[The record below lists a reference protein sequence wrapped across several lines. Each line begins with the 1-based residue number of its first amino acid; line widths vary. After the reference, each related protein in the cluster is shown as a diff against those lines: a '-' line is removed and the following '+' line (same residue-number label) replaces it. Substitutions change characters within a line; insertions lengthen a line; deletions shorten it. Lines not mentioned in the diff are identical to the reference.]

1 MKKNSIIILLT
12 VILAFASCSFTSNT
26 INGSDKDQLLLQL
39 ISYVLEEGHYV
50 EKDFDDQFSSNVF
63 DSYIEILDPYKRYF
77 LESDIKLFEKY
88 RLDIDDQIKNYD
100 LSFFD
105 LTYEILVKRIMES
118 KNIYTEVLSKPFDYK
133 IDEVL
138 NISDDQKFV
147 ENKNDLKERWRKTF
161 KYYTLNNLNDL
172 ISENDSIKSLIKDDK
187 DFELKISDFEIKSR
201 KSTLDLCNEIH
212 QYYSDKTRQDWF
224 SDYINA
230 IVYQFDPHTF
240 YFNPEEKE
248 DFDVDMTGNYAGI
261 GARLQ
266 QKVDKISVVE
276 LISGGPAWRQ
286 NKLEVGDII
295 LKVRQTGENEAVS
308 IVGMRIR
315 DAVKLIKGPLE
326 SSVFLTVKKVDGQ
339 ITEIKIPRDIV
350 QLEETYVKSSIVE
363 KFGSKFGLINLPKFY
378 FNFEDYNER
387 NSANDIKKE
396 IIRLK
401 ENGIEGLV
409 LDLRNN
415 GGGGLKPAIDMA
427 GLFIEDGPIV
437 QVQSFGKNK
446 EILRDRDRSVIW
458 KGPLV
463 ILVNELSASS
473 SEILSAAMQDYKRA
487 IIIGSKQ
494 TYGKGT
500 VQNIVDLNKMIKS
513 NTNGDMGALKFTIQK
528 YYRINGGSVQLEGVK
543 SDIVIPNRYSYIDF
557 GEKEQDNPLEW
568 DKISAVDY
576 TPWNSN
582 FDFYKAIEKSNSR
595 IQGSDY
601 LKLID
606 DNAKWVKSVR
616 DIEDFNL
623 NYFKYSNKIMSDEEI
638 VKSFNELKDFKTDLE
653 FRSLPYEIK
662 LIENDSTLK
671 LKRNRWHKN
680 LSKDFYVDEAL
691 NVLNDLKISYNN

>member
-1 MKKNSIIILLT
+1 
-12 VILAFASCSFTSNT
+12 
-26 INGSDKDQLLLQL
+26 
-39 ISYVLEEGHYV
+39 
-50 EKDFDDQFSSNVF
+50 
-63 DSYIEILDPYKRYF
+63 
-77 LESDIKLFEKY
+77 
-88 RLDIDDQIKNYD
+88 
-100 LSFFD
+100 
-105 LTYEILVKRIMES
+105 
-118 KNIYTEVLSKPFDYK
+118 
-133 IDEVL
+133 
-138 NISDDQKFV
+138 
-147 ENKNDLKERWRKTF
+147 
-161 KYYTLNNLNDL
+161 
-172 ISENDSIKSLIKDDK
+172 
-187 DFELKISDFEIKSR
+187 
-201 KSTLDLCNEIH
+201 
-212 QYYSDKTRQDWF
+212 
-224 SDYINA
+224 
-230 IVYQFDPHTF
+230 
-240 YFNPEEKE
+240 
-248 DFDVDMTGNYAGI
+248 
-261 GARLQ
+261 
-266 QKVDKISVVE
+266 
-276 LISGGPAWRQ
+276 
-286 NKLEVGDII
+286 
-295 LKVRQTGENEAVS
+295 
-308 IVGMRIR
+308 
-315 DAVKLIKGPLE
+315 
-326 SSVFLTVKKVDGQ
+326 
-339 ITEIKIPRDIV
+339 
-350 QLEETYVKSSIVE
+350 
-363 KFGSKFGLINLPKFY
+363 
-378 FNFEDYNER
+378 
-387 NSANDIKKE
+387 
-396 IIRLK
+396 
-401 ENGIEGLV
+401 
-409 LDLRNN
+409 
-415 GGGGLKPAIDMA
+415 MA

>member
-1 MKKNSIIILLT
+1 MKNNFFIILLT
-12 VILAFASCSFTSNT
+12 AILALASCSFTSNSL
-26 INGSDKDQLLLQL
+26 NESDKDQLLLQL
-39 ISYVLEEGHYV
+39 ISYILEEGHYV
-50 EKDFDDQFSSNVF
+50 EKDLDDQFSSKAF
-63 DSYIEILDPYKRYF
+63 DTYIEILDPYKRYF
-77 LESDIKLFEKY
+77 LDSDIKKFEKF
-88 RLDIDDQIKNYD
+88 RFEIDDQFKNYD
-100 LSFFD
+100 LSFFN
-105 LTYEILVKRIMES
+105 LTHEVLVKRIQDS
-118 KNIYTEVLSKPFDYK
+118 KNIYTEVLEKPFNYK
-133 IDEVL
+133 IDEIL
-138 NISDDQKFV
+138 KISTDENFV
-147 ENKNDLKERWRKTF
+147 ISKSDLKERWRKTF

-172 ISENDSIKSLIKDDK
+172 ITENDSIKNLIKDDI
-187 DFELKISDFEIKSR
+187 DFESKISDFEIKSR
-201 KSTLDLCNEIH
+201 KSTLDLCNEIY
-212 QYYSDKTRQDWF
+212 QYYTDKTKQEWF

-230 IVYQFDPHTF
+230 IVYQFDPHTL

-248 DFDVDMTGNYAGI
+248 DFDVDMSGNYAGI

-266 QKVDKISVVE
+266 QKIDKISVVE

-295 LKVRQTGENEAVS
+295 LKVRQTNESDAVS

-315 DAVKLIKGPLE
+315 DAVKLIKGPLD
-326 SSVFLTVKKVDGQ
+326 SSVYLTVKKVDGQ

-363 KFGSKFGLINLPKFY
+363 KYGSKYGLINLPKFY

-387 NSANDIKKE
+387 NSANDIKNE

-401 ENGIEGLV
+401 KDGIEGLI

-427 GLFIEDGPIV
+427 GLFIEEGPIV
-437 QVQSFGKNK
+437 QVQSFEKKK
-446 EILRDRDRSVIW
+446 EILMDRDRSLVW
-458 KGPLV
+458 DGPLV

-500 VQNIVDLNKMIKS
+500 VQNVLDLNRMIKS

-543 SDIVIPNRYSYIDF
+543 SDIIIPNRYSYIDF

-568 DKISAVDY
+568 DKISAVDF

-582 FDFYKAIEKSNSR
+582 FNFSKAIEKSNNR
-595 IQGSDY
+595 IKNSDY
-601 LKLID
+601 IKLID

-616 DIEDFNL
+616 DIEEFNL
-623 NYFKYSNKIMSDEEI
+623 NYFKYSSKIISDEETL
-638 VKSFNELKDFKTDLE
+638 KSFNKLKDFKTELE
-653 FRSLPYEIK
+653 FKSLPYELK
-662 LIENDSTLK
+662 LIENDSTLE
-671 LKRNRWHKN
+671 LKRKRWHKN

>member
-339 ITEIKIPRDIV
+339 ITEFKIPRDIV

-616 DIEDFNL
+616 DTEDFNL

>member
-1 MKKNSIIILLT
+1 MKNNFFIILLT
-12 VILAFASCSFTSNT
+12 AILALASCSFTSNSL
-26 INGSDKDQLLLQL
+26 NESDKDQLLLQL
-39 ISYVLEEGHYV
+39 ISYILEEGHYV
-50 EKDFDDQFSSNVF
+50 EKDLDDQFSSKAF
-63 DSYIEILDPYKRYF
+63 DTYIEILDPYKRYF
-77 LESDIKLFEKY
+77 LDSDIKKFEKF
-88 RLDIDDQIKNYD
+88 RFEIDDQFKNYD
-100 LSFFD
+100 LSFFN
-105 LTYEILVKRIMES
+105 LTHEVLVKRIQDS
-118 KNIYTEVLSKPFDYK
+118 KNIYTEVLEKPFNYK
-133 IDEVL
+133 IDEIL
-138 NISDDQKFV
+138 KISTDENFV
-147 ENKNDLKERWRKTF
+147 ISKSDLKERWRKTF

-172 ISENDSIKSLIKDDK
+172 ITENDSIKNLIKDDI
-187 DFELKISDFEIKSR
+187 DFESKISDFEIKSR
-201 KSTLDLCNEIH
+201 KSTLDLCNEIY
-212 QYYSDKTRQDWF
+212 QYYTDKTKQEWF

-230 IVYQFDPHTF
+230 IVYQFDPHTL

-248 DFDVDMTGNYAGI
+248 DFDVDMSGNYAGI

-266 QKVDKISVVE
+266 QKIDKISVVE

-295 LKVRQTGENEAVS
+295 LKVRQTNESDAVS

-315 DAVKLIKGPLE
+315 DAVKLIKGPLD
-326 SSVFLTVKKVDGQ
+326 SSVYLTVKKVDGQ

-363 KFGSKFGLINLPKFY
+363 KYGSKYGLINLPKFY

-387 NSANDIKKE
+387 NSANDIKNE

-401 ENGIEGLV
+401 KDGIEGLI

-427 GLFIEDGPIV
+427 GLFIEEGPIV
-437 QVQSFGKNK
+437 QVQSFEKKK
-446 EILRDRDRSVIW
+446 EILMDRDRSLVW
-458 KGPLV
+458 DGPLV

-500 VQNIVDLNKMIKS
+500 VQNVLDLNRMIKS

-543 SDIVIPNRYSYIDF
+543 SDIIIPNRYSYIDF

-568 DKISAVDY
+568 DKISAVDF

-582 FDFYKAIEKSNSR
+582 FNFSKAIEKSNNR
-595 IQGSDY
+595 IKNSDY
-601 LKLID
+601 IKLID

-616 DIEDFNL
+616 DVEEFNL
-623 NYFKYSNKIMSDEEI
+623 NYFKYSSKIISDEETL
-638 VKSFNELKDFKTDLE
+638 KSFNKLKDFKTDLE
-653 FRSLPYEIK
+653 FKSLPYELK
-662 LIENDSTLK
+662 LIENDSTLE
-671 LKRNRWHKN
+671 LKRKRWHKN

>member
-187 DFELKISDFEIKSR
+187 DFGLKISDFEIKSR

>member
-582 FDFYKAIEKSNSR
+582 FDFYKAIERSNSR